1 MSKVAIVSDSTHCL
15 PADLVKE
22 LNIHVA
28 PVGMVIGGKNYADT
42 ELTNNE
48 FWKLFY
54 QVNGQVTTNAANIG
68 DFVNMFNELAKTT
81 DSIVCIIVSK
91 GVSASQEAAHQAT
104 EIVRSEHPDLNI
116 EIIDSKTS
124 GGALGFIV
132 LEAARAAEREESLEE
147 VVRVAQDMVTR
158 VKFLLG
164 METLKYLMRGG
175 RAPKAAGYVG
185 QLMQVKPI
193 IGFVSGSGLVDSLG
207 RVRGSKKCLLKLAD
221 MIKEYADTSKP
232 INLMVHYTD
241 GRAVGEELKEII
253 TSQLECNEVY
263 LTPLT
268 PVMCCHTGPVAA
280 ISFYS

>member
-1 MSKVAIVSDSTHCL
+1 MSKVAIVADSTHCL

-28 PVGMVIGGKNYADT
+28 PVGMVIGGQDYADN
-42 ELTNNE
+42 EVTNEE

-54 QVNGQVTTNAANIG
+54 EVNGEVTTNAANMG
-68 DFVNMFNELAKTT
+68 DFVNIFSELAKTT
-81 DSIVCIIVSK
+81 DSILCVVVSK
-91 GVSASQEAAHQAT
+91 GVSATHEAALQAT
-104 EIVRSEHPDLNI
+104 EIVKPEHPNLRI

-132 LEAARAAEREESLEE
+132 LEAARAAARGESLEE
-147 VVRVAQDMVTR
+147 VTKVAQDMVPK

-164 METLKYLMRGG
+164 METLKYLIKGG
-175 RAPKAAGYVG
+175 RAPKTAYIGEM
-185 QLMQVKPI
+185 LQVKPI
-193 IGFVSGSGLVDSLG
+193 IGFVSGSGVVDSLG
-207 RVRGSKKCLLKLAD
+207 RVRGNRKCLLKLVET
-221 MIKEYADTSKP
+221 IKEYTDTSKP

-241 GRAVGEELKEII
+241 GIAIGEELKEII